1 METVL
6 RSASREVVIGPQQPF
21 CIIGERI
28 NPTGRKI
35 FQEQLRRGDLSRI
48 EIDVAQQVAGGAM
61 VLDVNMGAPLADEA
75 ELMVAAVKLIQGLT
89 DLPLCIDS
97 SIIEVLD
104 AGLAAYQGKALVNS
118 VTAEDERLEA
128 ILPLVKKYGAAVIA
142 LPNDEEEIPEDPR
155 KRLDLARKIIHVATG
170 RFGIPAEDIVIDPL
184 AMPVG
189 ADTSLVV
196 KTMETISLLRE
207 EFGVNTTLGA
217 SNVSFGMPDR
227 HAIGAAFLPMAITS
241 GLTSAILDA
250 RAPQIVRAV
259 QAADLLL
266 DRDPW
271 GASWIAAHRAQQAA
285 QAQHRPRR
293 DHGAARDGRCGRQH
307 AALNSP
313 QRKPARRAPPR
324 RCQYDGASADG
335 VFTDGPVRVD
345 LRFEPSGRQ
354 VRVPAGVSVF
364 DAASWNGIAIDS
376 TCGGHGTCKKCKVRM
391 LDGAAAPSALDIRA
405 FSPDELRD
413 GWRLACRVLAD
424 GDARIDVPPLATR
437 PKAATVG
444 VGRQVI
450 LRPAVQKRYLELDE
464 PSLADQRSDIE
475 RILDGVDDLELR
487 PDLHAVRVAGRALRA
502 ADFKVTAVIVDE
514 VLIDVQPGDT
524 SGRLFGIAFDL
535 GTTTVVATLL
545 DLSTGTPVAVASALN
560 QQQPFG
566 ADVITRI
573 SATMMDPDTLARL
586 TALAQQTLA
595 ELAAEVCAA
604 GGIDPAEVYEVA
616 LAGNATMTHIVL
628 GIDPEPLGVAPFIL
642 ATRLL
647 PEVLAAE
654 LGLPAHPRARAV
666 IFPPFG
672 AYVGGDITA
681 GLLAS
686 GMDRDARTRLFIDIG
701 TNCEIVLGN
710 RDWLL
715 ATAAPAG
722 PAFEGAAIRCGM
734 RAADGA
740 IEVVTMT
747 PDGLELKVIGDTE
760 PAGLCGS
767 GLVDAVTGLVRLG
780 LLDSSGRLVSEERA
794 AELAPG
800 LADRLTQLG
809 AERVFVLHW
818 LGEPGN
824 VSRSVYLS
832 QRDVRELQFAKAAI
846 ATGWRI
852 LLEEAG
858 LEPGDIQQVL
868 LAGSFGSYLS
878 PANAIRIGLVPDI
891 PVLRVVSAGNVAGE
905 GAKMALLSVRER
917 AGGLAL
923 LEEVR
928 YVELSDRAD
937 FNDRFVDQLAFPD

>member
-1 METVL
+1 MT
-6 RSASREVVIGPQQPF
+6 
-21 CIIGERI
+21 
-28 NPTGRKI
+28 T
-35 FQEQLRRGDLSRI
+35 
-48 EIDVAQQVAGGAM
+48 AQHR
-61 VLDVNMGAPLADEA
+61 
-75 ELMVAAVKLIQGLT
+75 
-89 DLPLCIDS
+89 
-97 SIIEVLD
+97 D
-104 AGLAAYQGKALVNS
+104 AGL
-118 VTAEDERLEA
+118 
-128 ILPLVKKYGAAVIA
+128 
-142 LPNDEEEIPEDPR
+142 
-155 KRLDLARKIIHVATG
+155 
-170 RFGIPAEDIVIDPL
+170 
-184 AMPVG
+184 
-189 ADTSLVV
+189 
-196 KTMETISLLRE
+196 
-207 EFGVNTTLGA
+207 
-217 SNVSFGMPDR
+217 
-227 HAIGAAFLPMAITS
+227 
-241 GLTSAILDA
+241 SA
-250 RAPQIVRAV
+250 
-259 QAADLLL
+259 
-266 DRDPW
+266 
-271 GASWIAAHRAQQAA
+271 
-285 QAQHRPRR
+285 
-293 DHGAARDGRCGRQH
+293 
-307 AALNSP
+307 
-313 QRKPARRAPPR
+313 
-324 RCQYDGASADG
+324 
-335 VFTDGPVRVD
+335 DGPVRVD

-424 GDARIDVPPLATR
+424 ADARIDVPPLATR

-450 LRPAVQKRYLELDE
+450 LRPAVQKRYLELGE

-524 SGRLFGIAFDL
+524 SARLFGIAFDL

-780 LLDSSGRLVSEERA
+780 LLDSSGRLVPQERA

-809 AERVFVLHW
+809 AERVFVLSW

-878 PANAIRIGLVPDI
+878 PANAIRIGLVPEI

-928 YVELSDRAD
+928 YVELSDRTD
-937 FNDRFVDQLAFPD
+937 FNDRFIDQLAFPG